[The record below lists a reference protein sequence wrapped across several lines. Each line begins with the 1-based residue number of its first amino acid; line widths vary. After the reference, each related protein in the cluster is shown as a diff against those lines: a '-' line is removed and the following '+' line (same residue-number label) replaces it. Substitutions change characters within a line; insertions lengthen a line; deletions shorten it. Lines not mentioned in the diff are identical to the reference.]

1 MAISIIDIAILINEV
16 EREGPLNMRSNELE
30 VLVNWGDTDKA
41 GIVYYPNFFK
51 WFDIAGHQFFRSCDL
66 APAKLEEQR
75 GIIIP
80 LLDVQCTFEKALLY
94 DDLISIHTNVE
105 EINRKTIKLKHK
117 VYREGE
123 RVAHGYEI
131 RGWVQQSSE
140 QIKAVIIPEDVISIL
155 SENIHTKTDKNRPR
169 FNA

>member
-66 APAKLEEQR
+66 APAKLEEATR
-75 GIIIP
+75 NHYP
-80 LLDVQCTFEKALLY
+80 ALRCPMYL
-94 DDLISIHTNVE
+94 
-105 EINRKTIKLKHK
+105 
-117 VYREGE
+117 
-123 RVAHGYEI
+123 
-131 RGWVQQSSE
+131 
-140 QIKAVIIPEDVISIL
+140 
-155 SENIHTKTDKNRPR
+155 
-169 FNA
+169 